1 MCIYISM
8 SIIEKVFKYEVTE
21 LPVIKYED
29 EIWFKAVVVATILKY
44 RNQRKAVRDHV
55 NPEDKKKLSELMSKS
70 KRNESFRLKTDPLIL
85 KEMCIYISMSIIEKV
100 FKYEENEI
108 TVIKCRDKIW
118 FRGKDIAKALGYEKT
133 RNAILKHVN
142 DDDKSILEDLRRGPQ
157 IRAPFNNEQGGSIF
171 INESGLY
178 SLIFGSK
185 LESAKVFKR
194 WVTSEV
200 LPSIRKTGRYDYCMN
215 HKYSNMLTFKIENE
229 TDLHVKVVSFL
240 KKRYTHSLFSVTL
253 GENQNTAFKRIDS
266 FKKGYLRGSP
276 DLIINNLHKH
286 YTGFCIEFKSP
297 KGNGVLSPDQSM
309 MLRQY
314 QNNGFKILVS
324 NDYDQI
330 IEQIIEYFRDVRINL
345 LLKLLSK
352 KIH

>member
-1 MCIYISM
+1 
-8 SIIEKVFKYEVTE
+8 
-21 LPVIKYED
+21 
-29 EIWFKAVVVATILKY
+29 
-44 RNQRKAVRDHV
+44 
-55 NPEDKKKLSELMSKS
+55 
-70 KRNESFRLKTDPLIL
+70 
-85 KEMCIYISMSIIEKV
+85 MCIYISMSIIEKV

-108 TVIKCRDKIW
+108 TVIKCRDEIW
-118 FRGKDIAKALGYEKT
+118 FRGKDIAKALGYAKT

-157 IRAPFNNEQGGSIF
+157 IRAPFKNEQGGSIF

-200 LPSIRKTGRYDYCMN
+200 LPSIRKTGMYDYCMN
-215 HKYSNMLTFKIENE
+215 HKYNNTLTFKIENE

-240 KKRYTHSLFSVTL
+240 KKRYPHSLFTVTL
-253 GENQNTAFKRIDS
+253 GENQDTAFKRIDS

-286 YTGFCIEFKSP
+286 YTVFCIEFKSP
-297 KGNGVLSPDQSM
+297 KGNGILSPDQSM
-309 MLRQY
+309 NLQQY
-314 QNNGFKILVS
+314 QNNGFRILVS

-330 IEQIIEYFRDVRINL
+330 IEQISEYFRDVRI
-345 LLKLLSK
+345 KCYYCARRFISSQSLSNHIK
-352 KIH
+352 FFHKM

>member
-1 MCIYISM
+1 M
-8 SIIEKVFKYEVTE
+8 SIIEKVF
-21 LPVIKYED
+21 
-29 EIWFKAVVVATILKY
+29 
-44 RNQRKAVRDHV
+44 H
-55 NPEDKKKLSELMSKS
+55 
-70 KRNESFRLKTDPLIL
+70 
-85 KEMCIYISMSIIEKV
+85 
-100 FKYEENEI
+100 YEENEI
-108 TVIKCRDKIW
+108 TVIKCRDEIW

-157 IRAPFNNEQGGSIF
+157 IRAPFKNEQGGSIF

-185 LESAKVFKR
+185 LESAKVFK
-194 WVTSEV
+194 V

-240 KKRYTHSLFSVTL
+240 KKRYPHSLFTVTL
-253 GENQNTAFKRIDS
+253 GENQDTPFKRIDS

-309 MLRQY
+309 ILLQY

-330 IEQIIEYFRDVRINL
+330 IEQIIEYFIDVRI
-345 LLKLLSK
+345 KCSHCPRRFISSQSLSNHIK
-352 KIH
+352 SFHKVA